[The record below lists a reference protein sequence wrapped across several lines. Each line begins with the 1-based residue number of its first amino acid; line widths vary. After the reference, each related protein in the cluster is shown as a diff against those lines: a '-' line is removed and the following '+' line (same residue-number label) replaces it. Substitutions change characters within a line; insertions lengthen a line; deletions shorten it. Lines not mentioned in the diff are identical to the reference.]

1 MATVLDKQLRRQ
13 VTVDGADY
21 TLALDP
27 DGFKL
32 IGKGR
37 RTPQVELLWR
47 DLLNGDA
54 ALAVALNA
62 SVVGNR
68 APAPAAKTEPLP
80 EKKKVPRSRNTKR

>member
-21 TLALDP
+21 TVALDA

-32 IGKGR
+32 IGKGK

-54 ALAVALNA
+54 AMAVALNA
-62 SVVGNR
+62 SLGGIR
-68 APAPAAKTEPLP
+68 GPTTGPKTEHPP
-80 EKKKVPRSRNTKR
+80 DEAKIRRSRTAKR